1 MVNVTKLLIKSFLNV
16 KLCIYLLGYY
26 KQLKPTTMKKILI
39 LGALVI
45 SAFAFAQAKKPVLEQ
60 EGNLVK
66 ATYYYDNGQIQ
77 QQGYFKEG
85 KLEGSWVAFDEKG
98 NKKSIGDYS
107 NGEKTGKWFFWNDKS
122 LSEVDYSNSRVA
134 SVKSWKQD
142 ALAKN

>member
-1 MVNVTKLLIKSFLNV
+1 
-16 KLCIYLLGYY
+16 
-26 KQLKPTTMKKILI
+26 MKKILI

>member
-1 MVNVTKLLIKSFLNV
+1 
-16 KLCIYLLGYY
+16 
-26 KQLKPTTMKKILI
+26 MKKIMIFGVL
-39 LGALVI
+39 LI
-45 SAFAFAQAKKPVLEQ
+45 SAFTFAQSKKPILEQ

-66 ATYYYDNGQIQ
+66 ATYYFDNGQIQ

-85 KLEGSWVAFDEKG
+85 KLDGSWVAFDEKG
-98 NKKSIGDYS
+98 NKKSIGEYK

-122 LSEVDYSNSRVA
+122 LSEVDYSNNRIA